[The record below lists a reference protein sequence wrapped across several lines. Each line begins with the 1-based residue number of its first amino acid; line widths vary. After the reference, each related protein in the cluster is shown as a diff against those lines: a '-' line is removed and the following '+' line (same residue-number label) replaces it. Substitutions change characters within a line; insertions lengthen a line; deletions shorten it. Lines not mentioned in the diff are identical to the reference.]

1 MVDTAIVSGFNTFS
15 DDYQVEVFLIWYDNG
30 KPNNKQLAELIDTD
44 PVSGLK
50 PSDRTLKEWINNRFT
65 VRAIEI
71 DNKVAE
77 RIEQE
82 LVAQRVGML
91 GRHAELGM
99 KMQNMGI
106 DYLEE
111 HGVGSARNA
120 ITLLVRGVEI
130 EHEAR
135 IAPIDILSKLDKMTD
150 EQLLE
155 DLKKYTSGV
164 VIDSNPVD
172 TDARNPESED
182 DA

>member
-1 MVDTAIVSGFNTFS
+1 MADALATYHQFP
-15 DDYQVEVFLIWYDNG
+15 DDYQLEVFFTWYNTG
-30 KPNNKQLAELIDTD
+30 KPNNKQLLELLSPD
-44 PVSGLK
+44 PASGLK
-50 PSDRTLKEWINNRFT
+50 PSERTLKEWINNRFT
-65 VRAIEI
+65 IRALEL
-71 DNKVAE
+71 DDKVAE

-91 GRHAELGM
+91 ERHAELGM
-99 KMQNMGI
+99 KMQTMGI
-106 DYLEE
+106 EYLEE

-150 EQLLE
+150 EQLIE
-155 DLKKYTSGV
+155 DLKKYTSGM

-182 DA
+182 DAL